1 MTDSN
6 IPTPNE
12 PASPTASTAT
22 APVTT
27 TSLGMQVEIG
37 SIDRELK
44 KLWEQGE
51 GALTRASLVN
61 FAVYCHGRDAM
72 ARNTG
77 LISKLMQS
85 HACRAILIGVE
96 PEGPQTEVEAWID
109 AHCHI
114 TREGA
119 KQVCCEQI
127 SFLLHGNAGSLI
139 PNIVFSHLDSD
150 LPLYLWWQGDFTES
164 ADQQLWTWVDRLFFD
179 SLDFTDPQ
187 TQLHFL
193 RVNIMPSAPRLVL
206 CDLNWGRSLFLRQA
220 IAQIF
225 ESPAN
230 ISQLKAIKRV
240 SLSYAP
246 GYRTTAAL
254 VVGWM
259 ISQLNWH
266 LENICKDNFS
276 FDCLGLELHEREG
289 APLSECT
296 LSSEDS
302 STYFGL
308 KREKDSPFWHA
319 DIRRPDGC
327 DRHHLFPSG
336 EDDSLTILDEELML
350 GGKHLVYLKALAAAE
365 AILAK

>member
-1 MTDSN
+1 MEQSL
-6 IPTPNE
+6 
-12 PASPTASTAT
+12 
-22 APVTT
+22 
-27 TSLGMQVEIG
+27 SLGMPVEIG

-51 GALTRASLVN
+51 GALTRASLVT
-61 FAVYCHGRDAM
+61 FAIYCHGQEAM
-72 ARNTG
+72 VRNTD
-77 LISKLMQS
+77 LISKLMQD

-96 PEGPQTEVEAWID
+96 PDAAATEVQAWID

-127 SFLLHGNAGSLI
+127 SFLLQGDAGGLI

-150 LPLYLWWQGDFTES
+150 LPLYLWWQGDFTG
-164 ADQQLWTWVDRLFFD
+164 ADDTSDKQLWSWVDRLFFD
-179 SLDFTDPQ
+179 SLEFGNPHEQ
-187 TQLHFL
+187 FRL
-193 RVNIMPSAPRLVL
+193 VKASIIPAAPRLVL
-206 CDLNWGRSLFLRQA
+206 CDLNWVRSLCLRQT

-230 ISQLKAIKRV
+230 LAQLKSIKRV

-259 ISQLNWH
+259 ITQLNWK
-266 LENICKDNFS
+266 LENICKDVIS

-289 APLSECT
+289 APIGECS
-296 LSSEDS
+296 LSSEDAS
-302 STYFGL
+302 FSL
-308 KREKDSPFWHA
+308 KREKDSAFWHA
-319 DIRRPDGC
+319 DIRLPDGC
-327 DRHHLFPSG
+327 EYHHLFAAG
-336 EDDSLTILDEELML
+336 KDDALSLLDEELML
-350 GGKHLVYLKALAAAE
+350 GGKHLVYLNALAAAE
-365 AILAK
+365 SLLIG

>member
-1 MTDSN
+1 MTELNNPS
-6 IPTPNE
+6 PNE
-12 PASPTASTAT
+12 NAASGDSIP
-22 APVTT
+22 
-27 TSLGMQVEIG
+27 LGLQVEIG

-51 GALTRASLVN
+51 SALTRASLVN
-61 FAVYCHGRDAM
+61 FAVYCHGRESM
-72 ARNTG
+72 VRNTA
-77 LISKLMQS
+77 LISQLMQS

-96 PEGPQTEVEAWID
+96 PEVPKTDVQAWID

-127 SFLLHGNAGSLI
+127 SFLLQGDVRGLI

-179 SLDFTDPQ
+179 SLDFSDPN

-193 RVNIMPSAPRLVL
+193 RANIMPAAPRMVL

-225 ESPAN
+225 ESPDNLA
-230 ISQLKAIKRV
+230 QLKAIKRV

-246 GYRTTAAL
+246 GYRTTASL

-266 LENICKDNFS
+266 LESICKDNIS
-276 FDCLGLELHEREG
+276 FDCLGLELHETEG
-289 APLSECT
+289 APISECT

-302 STYFGL
+302 SANFSL

-319 DIRRPDGC
+319 AICRPDGC
-327 DRHHLFPSG
+327 DRHHLFPAG
-336 EDDSLTILDEELML
+336 EDDALTLLDEELML

-365 AILAK
+365 SILPKR